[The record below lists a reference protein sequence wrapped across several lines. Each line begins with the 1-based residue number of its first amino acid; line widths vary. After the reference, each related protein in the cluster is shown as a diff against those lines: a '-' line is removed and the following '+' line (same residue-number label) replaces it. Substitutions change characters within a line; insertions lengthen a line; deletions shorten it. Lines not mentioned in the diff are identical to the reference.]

1 MIFYDS
7 PFASKLKISTG
18 IKIILF
24 CNVSFSYRR
33 KFLIL
38 KWDFFVQND
47 VAILV
52 RWYSFELSHLFP
64 TKKLRAIQYIF
75 SLVRFL
81 LCKLFNVNQTFK
93 LSNHQVDKVSLL
105 NLHVTYMFL
114 FYSIEPYILRIA
126 IIFWCSIIPFSVFNL
141 LLFLPPFLTFPA
153 AWKSL
158 RRFRHFCFCRVFDF
172 FTSFKVA
179 QKSTKQKQFQIF
191 SIFRKEK
198 NKQ

>member
-1 MIFYDS
+1 M
-7 PFASKLKISTG
+7 
-18 IKIILF
+18 
-24 CNVSFSYRR
+24 
-33 KFLIL
+33 
-38 KWDFFVQND
+38 
-47 VAILV
+47 
-52 RWYSFELSHLFP
+52 FP

-141 LLFLPPFLTFPA
+141 LLFLPPFFDLPRCVEIITPFSTFLLLP
-153 AWKSL
+153 
-158 RRFRHFCFCRVFDF
+158 RFRF
-172 FTSFKVA
+172 FHLVEVQSCAKK
-179 QKSTKQKQFQIF
+179 QNRTKQKQFQIL

-198 NKQ
+198 KKQ